1 MKYVLSLTP
10 VIFLMAFLGIVI
22 HVYGTD
28 ALSGGSQLALILS
41 TGVCGLIAVAG
52 FHVPW
57 KTLETEISNSIGSV
71 GTAIVILLLIGL
83 LSGT

>member
-1 MKYVLSLTP
+1 MRYVLSLAP

-41 TGVCGLIAVAG
+41 TGVCGLIAVLG

-57 KTLETEISNSIGSV
+57 KTLELS
-71 GTAIVILLLIGL
+71 LIHI
-83 LSGT
+83 